1 APPPSENAVLD
12 SGFHPPRR
20 SQTQSPGKRVPLS
33 RPATSGQDNT
43 QRPASVHGQTSP
55 VKAPNPYE
63 FAPPPRSSVRQ
74 RGLSQNLNFIPP
86 IGEEKDDEMQRWK
99 GSPVFRFGFG
109 GSAISTFPKH
119 VQRYGAGSAMPMI
132 KPSAGEIRVN
142 SVKEILP

>member
-1 APPPSENAVLD
+1 ATEEGPPEICRENNSVPMSIQNQETHQPGSMGRISQSRRHPAPPPSENAVLD

-43 QRPASVHGQTSP
+43 QRPASGHGQTSP

-74 RGLSQNLNFIPP
+74 RGLSQNRNFIPP
-86 IGEEKDDEMQRWK
+86 IGEEKDDEMQ
-99 GSPVFRFGFG
+99 
-109 GSAISTFPKH
+109 
-119 VQRYGAGSAMPMI
+119 
-132 KPSAGEIRVN
+132 
-142 SVKEILP
+142 